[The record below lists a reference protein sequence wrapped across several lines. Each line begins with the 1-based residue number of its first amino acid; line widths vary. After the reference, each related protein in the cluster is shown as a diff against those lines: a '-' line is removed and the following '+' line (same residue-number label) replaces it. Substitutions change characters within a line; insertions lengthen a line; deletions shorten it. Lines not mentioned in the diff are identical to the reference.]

1 MSSTSSVGPS
11 PAPTTPPAPQNTPQP
26 DKSADAGAASATASK
41 PDDSNAQSTNA
52 VQPSKPPGQGQVVYI
67 SV

>member
-11 PAPTTPPAPQNTPQP
+11 PAPTTPPAPQNSPQP
-26 DKSADAGAASATASK
+26 DKSPNAGAAGAAASK
-41 PDDSNAQSTNA
+41 PDNSNAQSTNA
-52 VQPSKPPGQGQVVYI
+52 VQPSKPPGQGEVVYI

>member
-11 PAPTTPPAPQNTPQP
+11 PAPTTPPASQNASQP
-26 DKSADAGAASATASK
+26 DKNANAGAANAAASK
-41 PDDSNAQSTNA
+41 PDDSKAQNTDA

>member
-26 DKSADAGAASATASK
+26 DKSAGAASAAASK
-41 PDDSNAQSTNA
+41 PDDSNAQSSNA

>member
-11 PAPTTPPAPQNTPQP
+11 PAPTIPPAPQNAPQP
-26 DKSADAGAASATASK
+26 DKSANADAGAAASK
-41 PDDSNAQSTNA
+41 PDNSNAQSTNA
-52 VQPSKPPGQGQVVYI
+52 VQPSKPPGQGEVVYI

>member
-26 DKSADAGAASATASK
+26 DNNANAGAAASK
-41 PDDSNAQSTNA
+41 PDDSKAQSTNA
-52 VQPSKPPGQGQVVYI
+52 VQPSKPPGQGEVVYI

>member
-26 DKSADAGAASATASK
+26 EKSADAGAAASK

>member
-26 DKSADAGAASATASK
+26 DKSANADAGAAASK
-41 PDDSNAQSTNA
+41 PDNSNAHSTNA
-52 VQPSKPPGQGQVVYI
+52 VQPSKPPGQGEVVYI